1 MNFPK
6 EKEEIL
12 GFVRQIK
19 AEDDWR
25 IEEVDSVVNNMGRMK
40 IFTGLVI
47 HSLIAILV
55 FLSKLLR
62 LWRVVL
68 LLSKLRVR
76 TDGFSY
82 EPRQCGYNSAYTNIG
97 LSKLKIGDLE
107 GAIDALNESWQVYPC
122 PHNTSFGL
130 KTSLVKELSKY
141 PEASE
146 NVATYVEI
154 YKRFRA

>member
-12 GFVRQIK
+12 ELARKIQDK
-19 AEDDWR
+19 DDWR
-25 IEEVDSVVNNMGRMK
+25 IEEVDSIVNDMGFLK
-40 IFTGLVI
+40 IFMGLVI
-47 HSLIAILV
+47 HSLIAILI

-62 LWRVVL
+62 LWRVVI
-68 LLSKLRVR
+68 LLSKLRVK

-97 LSKLKIGDLE
+97 LSKLKIGDVV
-107 GAIDALNESWQVYPC
+107 GAIEALDESWQVYPC

-146 NVATYVEI
+146 NVANYVEI